1 MTSESTSQSLPKKL
15 TRPTNVYFELADD
28 HIAFNNSVV
37 LLDLTIPEFKEM
49 LQFLK
54 ALVIQ
59 PYAVYNKYLMDL
71 WYSAKVLDNTI
82 TFSLSHIE
90 KSLSFDRDIFASI
103 IGLEY
108 SKEYV
113 SLPDHEAMKDAI
125 ATLEGADDLF
135 DIVGVLYGDLI
146 SKLTVRGKKG
156 REKNI
161 CYTRYLSLVM
171 EHLMGKDY
179 TNNNLTPTKSF
190 QITSATFKKPTS
202 SKVPLTSHT
211 CKVAKLD
218 DEPQVTS
225 SEGANIETSGAMS
238 LSGTSEHPA
247 SVQKAKPDK
256 KRRHAEGTEVTTDT
270 TKSLD
275 ASMSVEEQENQPQ
288 TADTAKE
295 QDNVVTEEINMGDDG
310 TEFDTADENPFDTE
324 SEIKFVKS
332 YKPVTD
338 NEEPLFTSKESDTK
352 EDSELASIPDDEI
365 GSPSAFQTSDTKES
379 LSKPKLSKSEEKDA
393 DNVLDELADLR
404 ASADKPS
411 ESISHIKEEIISL
424 STKIGQM
431 ESNITKKVSEE
442 VQSSVLVL
450 ISEALKQELPGLL
463 TDALKT
469 TLPTLLKDLIK
480 ESVDTSI
487 EEKMHVFNEQIQ
499 KTFKAQIP
507 ELFIQPMN
515 KELIAFNKLEANRF
529 VHL

>member
-15 TRPTNVYFELADD
+15 TCPTNVHFELADG

-37 LLDLTIPEFKEM
+37 LLDLTIPEFKDM
-49 LQFLK
+49 LQFLSKCCILK

-59 PYAVYNKYLMDL
+59 PSAVYNKYLRDL

-113 SLPDHEAMKDAI
+113 SFPDHEAMKDAI
-125 ATLEGADDLF
+125 ATLGLSNRKDSDLSSSNLAHSSPLRLRYF
-135 DIVGVLYGDLI
+135 SSTWKGLNIDIAGVLYDDLI
-146 SKLTVRGKKG
+146 SKLTARGKKG

-161 CYTRYLSLVM
+161 CYMRYLSLVM

-202 SKVPLTSHT
+202 SKVPLTSHKR
-211 CKVAKLD
+211 KVAKLD
-218 DEPQVTS
+218 NELQVTS
-225 SEGANIETSGAMS
+225 SKGANIETSSAMY
-238 LSGTSEHPA
+238 LSRTSKHPA
-247 SVQKAKPDK
+247 SVQKAKPNK
-256 KRRHAEGTEVTTDT
+256 KRRHAEGTEVTTNT

-275 ASMSVEEQENQPQ
+275 ASMSAEEQENQPQ
-288 TADTAKE
+288 TADAAKAHTPENDTLDSEE

-310 TEFDTADENPFDTE
+310 TEFDTADENPFDTK
-324 SEIKFVKS
+324 SEIKFVKI

-338 NEEPLFTSKESDTK
+338 NEEPLFTSKESDIK

-379 LSKPKLSKSEEKDA
+379 LSEPKLSKSEEKDA
-393 DNVLDELADLR
+393 DN
-404 ASADKPS
+404 
-411 ESISHIKEEIISL
+411 
-424 STKIGQM
+424 M

-442 VQSSVLVL
+442 VQSFMLVL
-450 ISEALKQELPGLL
+450 ISEALKQELPSLL

-487 EEKMHVFNEQIQ
+487 EEKMPVFN
-499 KTFKAQIP
+499 K
-507 ELFIQPMN
+507 
-515 KELIAFNKLEANRF
+515 
-529 VHL
+529 